1 MKKVFF
7 KKSVF
12 RYIALCLVSIFMLS
26 ALTACSNEQEV
37 KSEGMTITLD
47 KSYKES
53 TLANTTW
60 YYTSHDGL
68 AMGIKSLKND
78 VEKSGLE
85 VNSPLD
91 YAEGYIRANNI
102 PGQPKI
108 KSKVSYIYF
117 EHSRKVSGIEY
128 KYLTCIYDHDD
139 AYWVVTFAC
148 YKALYDEYKAGFFK
162 SADSVVFDE

>member
-1 MKKVFF
+1 
-7 KKSVF
+7 
-12 RYIALCLVSIFMLS
+12 MLS
-26 ALTACSNEQEV
+26 SLTACSNEQTV
-37 KSEGMTITLD
+37 KSEGMEITLD

-85 VNSPLD
+85 VNSPMD

-102 PGQPKI
+102 PGKPKI
-108 KSKVSYIYF
+108 KSKVKYIYF
-117 EHSRKVSGIEY
+117 EHSRKVSGTEY

-148 YKALYDEYKAGFFK
+148 YKALYDEYKADFFK
-162 SADSVVFDE
+162 SADSVVFNE

>member
-1 MKKVFF
+1 MKKAISP
-7 KKSVF
+7 KSF
-12 RYIALCLVSIFMLS
+12 IRYIALVMVTAFMLS
-26 ALTACSNEQEV
+26 SLTACSDERTV
-37 KSEGMTITLD
+37 SVEGMTITLN

-60 YYTSHDGL
+60 YYTSPDGL
-68 AMGIKSLKND
+68 AMGIKSLKDD

-91 YAEGYIRANNI
+91 YAEAYIRANNI
-102 PGQPKI
+102 PGKPQV
-108 KSKVSYIYF
+108 KSKVKYIYF
-117 EHSRKVSGIEY
+117 EHTRKVSGTEY

-148 YKALYDEYKAGFFK
+148 YKALYNDYKSDFFE